1 MTNSYTAP
9 ITLGFTPANGD
20 LIGGTVNGVE
30 VNGEWKSG
38 DFVALYEGALD
49 VSTYRDVGGQHICRI
64 GIADGQ
70 AQIVVQSKSTPP
82 TDYELH
88 LYRYTP
94 ADIVQIPQ
102 EYVEGLEDVAADATA
117 AKTAAETAQTTA
129 NAAKTAAETA
139 QTTANAAAPKNS
151 PVFTGTFSQNRN
163 SYSPIGEYSHAECLN
178 TVASGKYSHAEGHSS
193 YAISDASHAEGTG
206 TNARGNYSHAEGCE
220 TNADGDSSHA
230 EGSNTN
236 ASGDYSH
243 AEGFRTIAKA
253 QFQHVHGK
261 FNIEDTANKYAHIVG
276 NGNGDDNRSN
286 AHTLTW
292 SGVPWYQGRPQFGGS
307 AMDDGAQTVMGNGD
321 KDISLA
327 SSTTDSTKQIKLT
340 VSDDARPTFTDTSDP
355 NNTWTPGENLPTVTA
370 SDRGKF
376 LRVSESGAW
385 EAEETAIPTQVQSDW
400 DQNDSTASDYVKNRP
415 CYKIEELTWGEEQ
428 SVTVTNELS
437 LTGDEFN
444 MPAKIKGTCDGT
456 SFEFKKVMNTALG
469 VAFWGFKEYN
479 AGTSDIYF
487 SQTATRDS
495 TSITVRNDGASH
507 AVTYQVATASVTY
520 KQIDEKYIP
529 NPLPTVY
536 AFNAGS
542 FLRVNEAG
550 KWAIEESLILN
561 SSTPDSTK
569 KFKITVNDAGA
580 ISATEVTT

>member
-1 MTNSYTAP
+1 MAAHVTLYVAP
-9 ITLGFTPANGD
+9 ITLGFTPTNGD

-30 VNGEWKSG
+30 VNGEWNSDG
-38 DFVALYEGALD
+38 GVILREG
-49 VSTYRDVGGQHICRI
+49 SQRIC
-64 GIADGQ
+64 GIDIVDGQ
-70 AQIVVQSKSTPP
+70 ALISVQSESAPT

-94 ADIVQIPQ
+94 AAIVQIPQ
-102 EYVEGLEDVAADATA
+102 EYVEGLEDVAADASEALKNVA
-117 AKTAAETAQTTA
+117 AVKTTAETAQTTA
-129 NAAKTAAETA
+129 NAAK
-139 QTTANAAAPKNS
+139 TTANAAAPKNS

-276 NGNGDDNRSN
+276 NGNGDGNRSN

-327 SSTTDSTKQIKLT
+327 SSTADSTKQIKLT
-340 VSDDARPTFTDTSDP
+340 VSDDARPTFTDTSNP

-370 SDRGKF
+370 SDSGKF

-385 EAEETAIPTQVQSDW
+385 EAEETAIPSQPIIVDAEA
-400 DQNDSTASDYVKNRP
+400 NMSTGSIKISSEDNIQKMNAIDTA
-415 CYKIEELTWGEEQ
+415 YK
-428 SVTVTNELS
+428 
-437 LTGDEFN
+437 
-444 MPAKIKGTCDGT
+444 
-456 SFEFKKVMNTALG
+456 
-469 VAFWGFKEYN
+469 
-479 AGTSDIYF
+479 
-487 SQTATRDS
+487 
-495 TSITVRNDGASH
+495 
-507 AVTYQVATASVTY
+507 
-520 KQIDEKYIP
+520 
-529 NPLPTVY
+529 
-536 AFNAGS
+536 
-542 FLRVNEAG
+542 AG
-550 KWAIEESLILN
+550 KPCSAYLRFLVNNSYMWCALIAAIG
-561 SSTPDSTK
+561 SSDSYNFLFASSSPNHQFRVMPDTNGNWIVS
-569 KFKITVNDAGA
+569 DDGP
-580 ISATEVTT
+580 TEN